1 MDIVHESFARM
12 GEGGEIAADREGEA
26 LAAVP
31 SSPQDHNGH
40 GPHDALSGD
49 DAPAGDGAAG
59 DDDPL
64 RVKELALR
72 FDYLLYRLKDHIA
85 TVLQEA
91 VERVENKDN
100 LTRFNDL
107 LNMDEQIAYLQR
119 LLVSLQEIDSDID
132 TIRQVSEIV
141 SGFRLRLKD
150 VEHGLKR

>member
-1 MDIVHESFARM
+1 M
-12 GEGGEIAADREGEA
+12 GEGGEIPTDRGGGEGELPTNSGGEA
-26 LAAVP
+26 LAAV
-31 SSPQDHNGH
+31 SSNPQDPGGN
-40 GPHDALSGD
+40 GPHDTLSGD
-49 DAPAGDGAAG
+49 NALAA

-119 LLVSLQEIDSDID
+119 LLVSLREIDSDIA
-132 TIRQVSEIV
+132 TIHQVSEIV
-141 SGFRLRLKD
+141 AGFRLRLRE